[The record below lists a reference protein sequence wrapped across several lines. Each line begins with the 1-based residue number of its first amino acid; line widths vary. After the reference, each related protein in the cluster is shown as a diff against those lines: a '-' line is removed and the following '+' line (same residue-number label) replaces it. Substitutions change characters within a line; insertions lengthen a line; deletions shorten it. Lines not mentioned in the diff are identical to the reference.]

1 MATTTI
7 LTVHVNKGK
16 TPKQCVAAQ
25 LNYIM
30 NPASVN
36 CLTAT
41 SVSQITA
48 DLCPVIAFQGG
59 RGVEQGHEQVLLDIP
74 YFAARFLH
82 AVKNVFD
89 VMTGQGPE
97 SFFHQLGGDL
107 APGEGEGIAA
117 GSQYL
122 QDQGNNAVKGLLTI
136 LLPKLVIADIEP
148 HLGSEPFQVLRQ
160 MRAF

>member
-1 MATTTI
+1 M
-7 LTVHVNKGK
+7 
-16 TPKQCVAAQ
+16 
-25 LNYIM
+25 
-30 NPASVN
+30 
-36 CLTAT
+36 
-41 SVSQITA
+41 A

-59 RGVEQGHEQVLLDIP
+59 GGIEQGREQVLLDVP

-89 VMTGQGPE
+89 VVVGQGPE

-117 GSQYL
+117 GSQHL
-122 QDQGNNAVKGLLTI
+122 QDQRNDAVKGILTI

-148 HLGSEPFQVLRQ
+148 HLGSEPLQVLRQ
-160 MRAF
+160 VWVFQERVRD